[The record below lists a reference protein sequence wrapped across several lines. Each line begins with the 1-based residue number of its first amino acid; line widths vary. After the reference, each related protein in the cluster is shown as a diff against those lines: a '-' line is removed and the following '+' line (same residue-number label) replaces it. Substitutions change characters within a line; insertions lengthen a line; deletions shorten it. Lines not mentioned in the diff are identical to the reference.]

1 LKIAIIAFA
10 FACSAAF
17 AAQAA
22 GQSAQYPAFPDAA
35 RAGFGTNAKVALLW
49 HWSEGVVRSVGV
61 TKVVRDGKGV
71 ICVLPKV
78 ALNPKG
84 IYPIVAVAPDESNAI
99 AAFAG
104 ARNEGELCP
113 SAKYIEVDTFQA
125 SGNSANPS
133 NNVGFFLTI
142 Q

>member
-1 LKIAIIAFA
+1 LKTTLIAA
-10 FACSAAF
+10 FACLLAAS
-17 AAQAA
+17 AQAA
-22 GQSAQYPAFPDAA
+22 GQNAQYPSFGGHPDAS
-35 RAGFGTNAKVALLW
+35 FGTNAKVALLW
-49 HWSEGVVRSVGV
+49 HWSEGIVRSVGV
-61 TKVVRDGKGV
+61 TKVSRGGKGI